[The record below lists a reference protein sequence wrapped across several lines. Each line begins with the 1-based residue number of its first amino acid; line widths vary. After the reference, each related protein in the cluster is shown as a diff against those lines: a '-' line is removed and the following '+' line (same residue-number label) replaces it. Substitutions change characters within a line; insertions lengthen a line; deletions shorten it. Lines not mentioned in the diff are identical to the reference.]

1 MATGFAFAQEKEP
14 TFEKQDDLVKA
25 TYYHDNGM
33 IKEVGYF
40 KDEKLHDQWIR
51 YDNTGKISVV
61 ANYDN
66 GIKEGKWYIVGEETT
81 KEITYKREQVD
92 QGRRST
98 RELSCLSSERAAFSL
113 LAEKHQ
119 SVLHSQCSLM
129 FFLFLTTGIRGLP
142 EWSSSQ
148 IRFL

>member
-1 MATGFAFAQEKEP
+1 MKKIFFTLITVLLATGFAFAQEKEP

-25 TYYHDNGM
+25 TYYHENGM

-51 YDNTGKISVV
+51 YDHTGKISVV

-81 KEITYKREQVD
+81 REITYKKNKLIKVEEI
-92 QGRRST
+92 QGT
-98 RELSCLSSERAAFSL
+98 DLSF
-113 LAEKHQ
+113 
-119 SVLHSQCSLM
+119 
-129 FFLFLTTGIRGLP
+129 I
-142 EWSSSQ
+142 
-148 IRFL
+148 

>member
-1 MATGFAFAQEKEP
+1 MKKIFSALIIALLATSFAFAQEKEP

-66 GIKEGKWYIVGEETT
+66 GLKEGKWYIVGEETT
-81 KEITYKREQVD
+81 KEITYKANKLIKVEEV
-92 QGRRST
+92 QGT
-98 RELSCLSSERAAFSL
+98 DLSFIWSGSVALQKDIEEGWEINAFWCL
-113 LAEKHQ
+113 
-119 SVLHSQCSLM
+119 
-129 FFLFLTTGIRGLP
+129 FLFC
-142 EWSSSQ
+142 
-148 IRFL
+148 